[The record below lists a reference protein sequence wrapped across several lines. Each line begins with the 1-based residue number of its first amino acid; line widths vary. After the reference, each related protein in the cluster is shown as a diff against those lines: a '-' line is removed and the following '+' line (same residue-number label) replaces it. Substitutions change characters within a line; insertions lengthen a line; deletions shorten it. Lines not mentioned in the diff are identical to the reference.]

1 LKRPVYELREE
12 AAEDETFLRRL
23 FFANREAEF
32 APLGLAPA
40 QLFAMLNMQFTA
52 QRSQYRLLYTDC
64 AWRIVEQ
71 KGEPIGRLYVARDA
85 AGLHIIDIALLP
97 EFHGQGIGGALLD
110 GVLAQA
116 RSEALPVHLTVRH
129 ENPAR
134 LLYARKGFVE
144 TGLNGVDVAMTWK
157 P

>member
-1 LKRPVYELREE
+1 LTRPDFQLREE

-23 FFANREAEF
+23 FFSNREAEF

-40 QLFAMLNMQFTA
+40 QLFAVLNMQFTA
-52 QRSQYRLLYTDC
+52 QRSQYRLIYADC
-64 AWRIVEQ
+64 AWQIVEQ
-71 KGEPIGRLYVARDA
+71 KGEPIGRLYVARQDD
-85 AGLHIIDIALLP
+85 GLHIVDIALLP
-97 EFHGQGIGGALLD
+97 ELQGKGIGGALLD

-116 RSEALPVHLTVRH
+116 RAEGVPVHLSVRH

-134 LLYARKGFVE
+134 LLYARKGFAE
-144 TGLNGVDVAMTWK
+144 TGLNGVDVAMTWQ